1 MPSLNYA
8 INHLYQEKNPK
19 ELWTKEAKSIEE
31 AVHTIFGPN
40 GLQKMTSDG
49 EILSTGKDIVDSINL
64 GPLADPIRKSINQQY
79 KEHNDGTTSLAL
91 LLSRSIKKAQELQT
105 KHGLKKQHIIQGYTF
120 AAEIALKTIE
130 TYTKTID
137 KDDIQTIEQIIEQ
150 STAGTLADQE
160 NIRSTIRDAIL
171 YLKKPKEKDINIFTN
186 NSGEGTEVFV
196 GLSLDYNR
204 KREDMPEKINDAII
218 AIVDNIKPR
227 KSTYDMQI
235 TINDLES
242 YRATTEIEKRQ
253 LNVFINIIKKLHVN
267 TIFSKGEIDDRV
279 ADMLAEE
286 NIMAFENVKQNDIK
300 TLQESTGASLKP
312 MLSLTE
318 DDLGKAGVIDDSENE
333 ECVGG
338 VCRT

>member
-8 INHLYQEKNPK
+8 INQLYQEKNPK

-31 AVHTIFGPN
+31 AVQTIFGPN
-40 GLQKMTSDG
+40 GLQKMTTDG
-49 EILSTGKDIVDSINL
+49 EILSTGKDIVDNINL

-105 KHGLKKQHIIQGYTF
+105 KHGLKKQHIIQGYTS

-130 TYTKTID
+130 TYTKTVD
-137 KDDIQTIEQIIEQ
+137 KDDIQTIEHIIQQ
-150 STAGTLADQE
+150 STAGTIADQE
-160 NIRSTIRDAIL
+160 NIHSTIRDAIL
-171 YLKKPKEKDINIFTN
+171 YLKKPKGKDINILTN
-186 NSGEGTEVFV
+186 NSGDGTEVFV

-204 KREDMPEKINDAII
+204 KRDDMPEKINDAII
-218 AIVDNIKPR
+218 AVVDNIKPR
-227 KSTYDMQI
+227 KSTYDLQI

-253 LNVFINIIKKLHVN
+253 LNVFINIVKKLKVN

-279 ADMLAEE
+279 ADILAEE

-300 TLQESTGASLKP
+300 TIQESTGASLKP
-312 MLSLTE
+312 MLSLSE
-318 DDLGKAGVIDDSENE
+318 EDLGKAGVIDDSENE